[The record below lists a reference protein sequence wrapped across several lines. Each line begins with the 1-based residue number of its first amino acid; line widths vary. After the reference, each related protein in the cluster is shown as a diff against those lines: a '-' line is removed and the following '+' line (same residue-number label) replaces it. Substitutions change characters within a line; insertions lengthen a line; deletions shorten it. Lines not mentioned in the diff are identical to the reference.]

1 LSHSL
6 LEILCQK
13 SERDRL
19 DCNIETAE
27 YQTRWYYLK
36 NLAYVQKI
44 GYGIA
49 QARKKL
55 KANNNPDVEFNPN
68 KNENY
73 VSAIV
78 RSSMGVPIS

>member
-1 LSHSL
+1 
-6 LEILCQK
+6 
-13 SERDRL
+13 
-19 DCNIETAE
+19 
-27 YQTRWYYLK
+27 
-36 NLAYVQKI
+36 VQKI